1 MFKFALKNM
10 AIKKA
15 KIILIIISIVI
26 SACVGILAYNISE
39 QVDSGFKSTAA
50 YYDMIIGP
58 SGSSTQLAMNT
69 MFFTEKP
76 LGTISYEYVEN
87 LKKDPRV
94 NKVVPFTMGDSY
106 NGAKIVGTTP
116 DFLEGKE
123 VKKGVL
129 YEEKFECVIGSA
141 VAEKY
146 GLDIGSTLVTSH
158 GLAEGGHAHEGNPL
172 TVVGILSKTKTA
184 YDNVIFTPCET
195 VWATHDHGEEGE
207 ETHED
212 EDAHDEDTANEDENT
227 ESGHTEDE
235 HHEDT
240 DEHGNTSEDTNH
252 EEGEEN
258 HEDHGEVCA
267 ILVKSKSFNAYSQLS
282 AEYGE
287 NSKLLVINPSEV
299 LREVLENVDMSTQ
312 IVYILCLIIL
322 IMNIFII
329 SVITLLNMY
338 DSKKEIALMRLIGI
352 GMNKI
357 NLVYIIQNSIIGFIS
372 TILAFVFSR
381 ICLMLMGGYVA
392 SMGIVLDVAKIYPLE
407 IAIMAVVFVISVLP
421 TVICTL
427 NMSKKDGI
435 NE

>member
-1 MFKFALKNM
+1 MFKFAFKNM

-15 KIILIIISIVI
+15 KIVLIVISIVI

-39 QVDSGFKSTAA
+39 QVDSGFKTTAA

-69 MFFTEKP
+69 MFFTDKP
-76 LGTISYEYVEN
+76 LGTISYEYVEQ
-87 LKKDPRV
+87 LQKDTRV

-106 NGAKIVGTTP
+106 NGAKIVGTTA

-123 VKKGVL
+123 LREGEM
-129 YEEKFECVIGSA
+129 YSDKFQCVIGSA

-146 GLDIGSTLVTSH
+146 GLSLGSTLVTSH
-158 GLAEGGHAHEGNPL
+158 GLTEGGHAHEGNPL
-172 TVVGILSKTKTA
+172 TVVGILATTKTA

-195 VWATHDHGEEGE
+195 VWATHDHSDEESE
-207 ETHED
+207 EAQHTETHE
-212 EDAHDEDTANEDENT
+212 EEEAQE
-227 ESGHTEDE
+227 HT
-235 HHEDT
+235 H
-240 DEHGNTSEDTNH
+240 TSEDTHSHRESADTH
-252 EEGEEN
+252 EE
-258 HEDHGEVCA
+258 HGEVCA
-267 ILVKSKSFNAYSQLS
+267 ILVKSKSFNAYSQIS

-312 IVYILCLIIL
+312 IVYILCIIIL

-357 NLVYIIQNSIIGFIS
+357 NFVYIIQNGIIGFIS
-372 TILAFVFSR
+372 TILAFICSR
-381 ICLMLMGGYVA
+381 LCLMLMGGYVA
-392 SMGIVLDVAKIYPLE
+392 SMGIVLDTAKIYPLE

-421 TVICTL
+421 TVVCTV

>member
-1 MFKFALKNM
+1 MFKFSFKNM

-15 KIILIIISIVI
+15 KIILIVISIVI

-39 QVDSGFKSTAA
+39 QVDSGFKTTAA

-69 MFFTEKP
+69 MFFTDKP
-76 LGTISYEYVEN
+76 LGTISYEYVEK
-87 LKKDPRV
+87 LQKDTRV

-106 NGAKIVGTTP
+106 NGAKIVGTTA

-123 VKKGVL
+123 IDEGEM
-129 YEEKFECVIGSA
+129 YSEKFQCVIGSA

-146 GLDIGSTLVTSH
+146 GLSLGSTLVTSH
-158 GLAEGGHAHEGNPL
+158 GLTEGGHAHEGNPL
-172 TVVGILSKTKTA
+172 TVVGILSETKTA

-195 VWATHDHGEEGE
+195 VWATHEHSDDESEESHADE
-207 ETHED
+207 QKETTDEHSHTS
-212 EDAHDEDTANEDENT
+212 EDAHAHEE
-227 ESGHTEDE
+227 TEDA
-235 HHEDT
+235 
-240 DEHGNTSEDTNH
+240 H
-252 EEGEEN
+252 EE
-258 HEDHGEVCA
+258 HAEVCA

-312 IVYILCLIIL
+312 IVYILCIIIL

-357 NLVYIIQNSIIGFIS
+357 NLVYIIQNGIIGFIS
-372 TILAFVFSR
+372 TILAFICSR
-381 ICLMLMGGYVA
+381 LCLMLMGGYVA
-392 SMGIVLDVAKIYPLE
+392 SMGIVLDTAKIYPLE

-421 TVICTL
+421 TVVCTL

-435 NE
+435 IE

>member
-1 MFKFALKNM
+1 MFKFAFKNM

-15 KIILIIISIVI
+15 KIVLIVISIVI

-39 QVDSGFKSTAA
+39 QVDSGFKTTAA

-69 MFFTEKP
+69 MFFTDKP
-76 LGTISYEYVEN
+76 LGTISYEYVEQ
-87 LKKDPRV
+87 LQKDTRV

-106 NGAKIVGTTP
+106 NGAKIVGTTA

-123 VKKGVL
+123 ISEGEM
-129 YEEKFECVIGSA
+129 YTEKFQCVIGSA

-146 GLDIGSTLVTSH
+146 GLSLGSTLVTSH
-158 GLAEGGHAHEGNPL
+158 GLTEGGHAHEGNPL
-172 TVVGILSKTKTA
+172 TVVGILASTKTA

-195 VWATHDHGEEGE
+195 VWATHDHSEEESE
-207 ETHED
+207 ETEHT
-212 EDAHDEDTANEDENT
+212 DAHEEEETQE
-227 ESGHTEDE
+227 HT
-235 HHEDT
+235 H
-240 DEHGNTSEDTNH
+240 TSEDSHSHQESADTH
-252 EEGEEN
+252 EA
-258 HEDHGEVCA
+258 HGEVCA
-267 ILVKSKSFNAYSQLS
+267 ILVKSKSFNAYSQIS

-312 IVYILCLIIL
+312 IVYILCIIIL

-357 NLVYIIQNSIIGFIS
+357 NFVYIIQNGIIGFIS
-372 TILAFVFSR
+372 TILAFICSR
-381 ICLMLMGGYVA
+381 LCLMLMGGYVA
-392 SMGIVLDVAKIYPLE
+392 SMGIVLDTAKIYPLE

-421 TVICTL
+421 TVVCTV

>member
-1 MFKFALKNM
+1 MFKFAFKNM

-15 KIILIIISIVI
+15 KIVLIVVSIVI

-39 QVDSGFKSTAA
+39 QVDSGFKTTAA

-69 MFFTEKP
+69 MFFTDKP
-76 LGTISYEYVEN
+76 LGTISYEYVEQ
-87 LKKDPRV
+87 LQKDTRV

-106 NGAKIVGTTP
+106 NGAKIVGTTA

-123 VKKGVL
+123 LREGEM
-129 YEEKFECVIGSA
+129 YSDKFQCVIGSA

-146 GLDIGSTLVTSH
+146 GLSIGSTLVTSH
-158 GLAEGGHAHEGNPL
+158 GLTEGGHAHEGNPL
-172 TVVGILSKTKTA
+172 TVVGILAATKTA

-195 VWATHDHGEEGE
+195 VWATHDHSEEESE
-207 ETHED
+207 EAEHIKTHEEEEAQEHTHTS
-212 EDAHDEDTANEDENT
+212 EDAHSHQESPDT
-227 ESGHTEDE
+227 
-235 HHEDT
+235 
-240 DEHGNTSEDTNH
+240 H
-252 EEGEEN
+252 EE
-258 HEDHGEVCA
+258 HGEVCA
-267 ILVKSKSFNAYSQLS
+267 ILVKSKSFNAYSQIS

-312 IVYILCLIIL
+312 IVYILCIIIL

-352 GMNKI
+352 GMKKI
-357 NLVYIIQNSIIGFIS
+357 NFVYIIQNGIIGFIS
-372 TILAFVFSR
+372 TILAFICSR
-381 ICLMLMGGYVA
+381 LCLMLMGGYVA
-392 SMGIVLDVAKIYPLE
+392 SMGIVLDTAKIYPLE

-421 TVICTL
+421 TVVCTV

>member
-1 MFKFALKNM
+1 MFKFAFKNM

-15 KIILIIISIVI
+15 KIVLIVISIVI

-39 QVDSGFKSTAA
+39 QVDSGFKTTAA

-69 MFFTEKP
+69 MFFTDKP
-76 LGTISYEYVEN
+76 LGTISYEYVEQ
-87 LKKDPRV
+87 LQKDTRV

-106 NGAKIVGTTP
+106 NGAKIVGTTA

-123 VKKGVL
+123 LREGEM
-129 YEEKFECVIGSA
+129 YSEKFQCVIGSA

-146 GLDIGSTLVTSH
+146 GLSLGSTLVTSH
-158 GLAEGGHAHEGNPL
+158 GLTEGGHAHEGNPL
-172 TVVGILSKTKTA
+172 TVVGILAATKTA

-195 VWATHDHGEEGE
+195 VWATHDHSDEESE
-207 ETHED
+207 EAEHTETHE
-212 EDAHDEDTANEDENT
+212 EEEAQE
-227 ESGHTEDE
+227 HT
-235 HHEDT
+235 H
-240 DEHGNTSEDTNH
+240 TSEDTHSHQESADTH
-252 EEGEEN
+252 EE
-258 HEDHGEVCA
+258 HGEVCA
-267 ILVKSKSFNAYSQLS
+267 ILVKSKSFNAYSQIS

-299 LREVLENVDMSTQ
+299 LREVLENVDKSTQ
-312 IVYILCLIIL
+312 IVYILCIIIL

-352 GMNKI
+352 GMKKI
-357 NLVYIIQNSIIGFIS
+357 NFVYIIQNGIIGFIS
-372 TILAFVFSR
+372 TILAFICSR
-381 ICLMLMGGYVA
+381 LCLMLMGGYVA
-392 SMGIVLDVAKIYPLE
+392 SMGIVLDTAKIYPLE

-421 TVICTL
+421 TVVCTV

>member
-1 MFKFALKNM
+1 MFKFAFKNM

-15 KIILIIISIVI
+15 KIVLIVISIVI

-39 QVDSGFKSTAA
+39 QVDSGFKTTAA

-69 MFFTEKP
+69 MFFTDKP
-76 LGTISYEYVEN
+76 LGTISYEYVEQ
-87 LKKDPRV
+87 LQKDTRV

-106 NGAKIVGTTP
+106 NGAKIVGTTA
-116 DFLEGKE
+116 DFLDGKE
-123 VKKGVL
+123 LCEGEM
-129 YEEKFECVIGSA
+129 YSGKFQCVIGSA

-146 GLDIGSTLVTSH
+146 GLSLGSTLVTSH
-158 GLAEGGHAHEGNPL
+158 GLTEGGHAHEGNPL
-172 TVVGILSKTKTA
+172 TVVGILAATKTA

-195 VWATHDHGEEGE
+195 VWATHDHSEEESE
-207 ETHED
+207 EAEHIETQEEEEPQEHTHTS
-212 EDAHDEDTANEDENT
+212 EDAHSHQESPDT
-227 ESGHTEDE
+227 
-235 HHEDT
+235 
-240 DEHGNTSEDTNH
+240 H
-252 EEGEEN
+252 EE
-258 HEDHGEVCA
+258 HGEVCA
-267 ILVKSKSFNAYSQLS
+267 ILVKSKSFNAYSQIS

-312 IVYILCLIIL
+312 IVYILCIIIL

-352 GMNKI
+352 GMKKI
-357 NLVYIIQNSIIGFIS
+357 NFVYIIQNGIIGFIS
-372 TILAFVFSR
+372 TILAFICSR
-381 ICLMLMGGYVA
+381 LCLMLMGGYVA
-392 SMGIVLDVAKIYPLE
+392 SMGIVLDTAKIYPLE

-421 TVICTL
+421 TVVCTV

>member
-15 KIILIIISIVI
+15 KIVLIVISIVI

-39 QVDSGFKSTAA
+39 QVDSGFKTTAA

-69 MFFTEKP
+69 MFFTDKP
-76 LGTISYEYVEN
+76 LGTISYEYVEM
-87 LKKDPRV
+87 LQKDSRV

-106 NGAKIVGTTP
+106 NGAKIVGTSQ

-123 VKKGVL
+123 IAEGVM
-129 YEEKFECVIGSA
+129 YEDAFQCVVGSA

-146 GLDIGSTLVTSH
+146 GLVIGSALITSH
-158 GLAEGGHAHEGNPL
+158 GLSEGGHAHEGSPL
-172 TVVGILSKTKTA
+172 TVVGILQTTKTV

-195 VWATHDHGEEGE
+195 VWATHEHSDEENE
-207 ETHED
+207 EV
-212 EDAHDEDTANEDENT
+212 ENT
-227 ESGHTEDE
+227 EAPEEDNVQDNSHTIVDSHISEDE
-235 HHEDT
+235 TDSHEA
-240 DEHGNTSEDTNH
+240 
-252 EEGEEN
+252 
-258 HEDHGEVCA
+258 HGEVCA
-267 ILVKSKSFNAYSQLS
+267 ILVKSKSFNAYSQLFS
-282 AEYGE
+282 EFGE

-312 IVYILCLIIL
+312 IVYILCIIIL

-357 NLVYIIQNSIIGFIS
+357 NLVYIIQNAIIGFIS
-372 TILAFVFSR
+372 TILAFVCSR
-381 ICLMLMGGYVA
+381 LCLMMIGGYA
-392 SMGIVLDVAKIYPLE
+392 ATLGIVLDVSKIYPLE

-421 TVICTL
+421 TVVCTL

>member
-1 MFKFALKNM
+1 MLKFAFKNM

-15 KIILIIISIVI
+15 KIVLIVISIVI
-26 SACVGILAYNISE
+26 SACVGILAYNVSE
-39 QVDSGFKSTAA
+39 QVDSGFKTTAA

-69 MFFTEKP
+69 MFFTDKP
-76 LGTISYEYVEN
+76 LGTISYEYVEQ
-87 LKKDPRV
+87 LQKDPRV
-94 NKVVPFTMGDSY
+94 NKIVPFTMGDSY
-106 NGAKIVGTTP
+106 NGAKIVGTTV

-123 VKKGVL
+123 LGEGEM
-129 YEEKFECVIGSA
+129 YEEKFQCVIGSA

-146 GLDIGSTLVTSH
+146 GLSLGSTLITSH
-158 GLAEGGHAHEGNPL
+158 GLTEGGHAHEGNPL
-172 TVVGILSKTKTA
+172 TVVGILAATKTA

-195 VWATHDHGEEGE
+195 VWATHDHGDEEGE
-207 ETHED
+207 EAGETQ
-212 EDAHDEDTANEDENT
+212 A
-227 ESGHTEDE
+227 
-235 HHEDT
+235 
-240 DEHGNTSEDTNH
+240 H
-252 EEGEEN
+252 EEAEEHAHTDGEAHGLGESDGG
-258 HEDHGEVCA
+258 HEEHGEVCA

-312 IVYILCLIIL
+312 IVYILCIIIL

-357 NLVYIIQNSIIGFIS
+357 NFVYIIQNGIIGLIS
-372 TILAFVFSR
+372 TILAFAASR
-381 ICLMLMGGYVA
+381 LCLVLMGGYVS
-392 SMGIVLDVAKIYPLE
+392 SMGIVLDTAKIYPVELM
-407 IAIMAVVFVISVLP
+407 IMAVVFVISVLP
-421 TVICTL
+421 TVICTV

-435 NE
+435 SQ

>member
-1 MFKFALKNM
+1 MFKFAFKNM

-15 KIILIIISIVI
+15 KIVLIVISIVI

-39 QVDSGFKSTAA
+39 QVDSGFKTTAA

-69 MFFTEKP
+69 MFFTDKP
-76 LGTISYEYVEN
+76 LGTISYEYVEQ
-87 LKKDPRV
+87 LQKDTRV

-106 NGAKIVGTTP
+106 NGAKIVGTTA
-116 DFLEGKE
+116 DFLDGKE
-123 VKKGVL
+123 LCEGEM
-129 YEEKFECVIGSA
+129 YSGKFQCVIGSA

-146 GLDIGSTLVTSH
+146 GLSLGSTLVTSH
-158 GLAEGGHAHEGNPL
+158 GLTEGGHAHEGNPL
-172 TVVGILSKTKTA
+172 TVVGILAATKTA

-195 VWATHDHGEEGE
+195 VWATHDHSEEE
-207 ETHED
+207 SEEAEHIETHE
-212 EDAHDEDTANEDENT
+212 EDEAQ
-227 ESGHTEDE
+227 EHT
-235 HHEDT
+235 H
-240 DEHGNTSEDTNH
+240 TSEDTHSHQESPDTH
-252 EEGEEN
+252 EE
-258 HEDHGEVCA
+258 HGEVCA
-267 ILVKSKSFNAYSQLS
+267 ILVKSKSFNAYSQIS

-312 IVYILCLIIL
+312 IVYILCIIIL

-352 GMNKI
+352 GMKKI
-357 NLVYIIQNSIIGFIS
+357 NFVYIIQNGIIGFIS
-372 TILAFVFSR
+372 TILAFICSR
-381 ICLMLMGGYVA
+381 LCLMLMGGYVA
-392 SMGIVLDVAKIYPLE
+392 SMGIVLDTAKIYPLE

-421 TVICTL
+421 TVVCTV